1 MSTALAIAGVTQ
13 ILRDLIN
20 DAMIDADVS
29 GTLGGN
35 VNVRA
40 RAPDLVEEEIQ
51 EGESVLN
58 MFMHRISLN
67 TGLANQV
74 LPTRDANGD
83 RVANTP
89 LAIDLHYLVSAYG
102 AADLHAEI
110 LLGHVLQILHE
121 HPVIG
126 REEIR
131 TALDSL
137 PLIGGDLPPA
147 LQSLANTGL
156 ADQLEQIRIS
166 PTYLSLDEQSKLWTA
181 CAASLRS
188 SAAYVVTVLLIEA
201 TRPSRNPLP
210 VLTLGVGHSGV
221 TLEPALVPPYP
232 AITGLTLPF
241 GQPSVRLGD
250 TIILRGHHLGGNP
263 VVARFTNPRFEDP
276 ILVPVPAIAV
286 SDRQIEVQI
295 PNAAANWGAGPF
307 TIELEVQ
314 LVGEPAPRR
323 TNGFGLAIAPV
334 MGLPPAAIARAP
346 DDSVSI
352 DLDVVPRVRPGQ
364 IVTLTVGSREAV
376 ADALPAPADQLHFRF
391 ETLPA
396 GNQPARLRVDGVDSW
411 LIDRTQR
418 PPVFDPT
425 QFIAVPA

>member
-13 ILRDLIN
+13 ILRDLVN

-74 LPTRDANGD
+74 LPTRNANGD

-156 ADQLEQIRIS
+156 ADQLEQIRIN
-166 PTYLSLDEQSKLWTA
+166 PAYLSLDDQSKLWTA

-201 TRPSRNPLP
+201 TRPARNPLP
-210 VLTLGVGHSGV
+210 VLTLGVGHTGV
-221 TLEPALVPPYP
+221 TLQPDLVPPYP
-232 AITGLTLPF
+232 AIAGLTLPL
-241 GQPSVRLGD
+241 GQPSARLGD

-276 ILVPVPAIAV
+276 ILVPAAGV
-286 SDRQIEVQI
+286 SDRQVEVEI
-295 PNAAANWGAGPF
+295 PNDAANWGAGPF
-307 TIELEVQ
+307 TIELDVQ
-314 LVGEPAPRR
+314 LAGEPAPRR

-334 MGLPPAAIARAP
+334 MDLPPMAIVRAP
-346 DDSVSI
+346 DGSVDV

-364 IVTLTVGSREAV
+364 IVSLTIGSREAV
-376 ADALPAPADQLHFRF
+376 TDALPAPADQLHFRF
-391 ETLPA
+391 EALPA
-396 GNQPARLRVDGVDSW
+396 GSQPARLRIDGVDSW

-418 PPVFDPT
+418 PPVFEPA
-425 QFIAVPA
+425 QFITVPA